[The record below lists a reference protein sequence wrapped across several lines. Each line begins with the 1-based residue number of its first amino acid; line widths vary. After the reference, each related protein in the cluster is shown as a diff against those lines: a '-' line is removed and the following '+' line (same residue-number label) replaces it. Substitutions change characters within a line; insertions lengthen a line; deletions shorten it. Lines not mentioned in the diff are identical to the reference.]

1 MTKPFLSI
9 VVVCYRMN
17 RELPRTLFSLTPTYQ
32 RGITKEEFEV
42 IVVDNGSPEPPTLD
56 QFAHLDLDLSI
67 HHMENPTKSPVDA
80 INFGLNRSCGSV
92 IGVFIDGARIVSPG
106 LLAMARDLIVSDDRH
121 VVGSRGR
128 YLGDNWQ
135 RHTKL
140 RGYNQEVEDRLLSNS
155 GWTEDGYRLFDCSV
169 FDESSG
175 PTWFDPV
182 TESNT
187 LFMSRSFWAELGGF
201 DRQFTSAGG
210 GLVNLDM
217 WRRAC
222 EHPESIPTLLLGE
235 ASFHQFHGG
244 VATNGELDVIDQFFA
259 EYHRIRGKEF
269 DAPDVPIKFVGTF
282 NRLPPRKE
290 MVPPDYETTKKG
302 RGPGKRVASVA
313 ARALSPSMKRRA
325 VRLIRATKNIIR
337 LNFGAIR
344 AERAGIESVRES
356 EFFDSAWY
364 LETYPEVARAG
375 WDPAEHY
382 FLYGASERR
391 NPGPDF
397 NSAWYSD
404 RYSDV
409 DAFGV
414 NPLLHY
420 LHHGRGEGR
429 RIRKVSDTEPG
440 PGND

>member
-67 HHMENPTKSPVDA
+67 HHMVSPTKSPVDA

-187 LFMSRSFWAELGGF
+187 LFMSRSFWVELGGF

-222 EHPESIPTLLLGE
+222 EHRESIPTLLLGE

-244 VATNGELDVIDQFFA
+244 VATNGEFAIIDEFFT
-259 EYHRIRGKEF
+259 EYRQIRGREF
-269 DAPDVPIKFVGTF
+269 EAPTAPMKLVGTF
-282 NRLPPRKE
+282 VHLPPNKE
-290 MVPPDYETTKKG
+290 MAQPEFEINKTASRT
-302 RGPGKRVASVA
+302 GPRAVSKFARVMS
-313 ARALSPSMKRRA
+313 RSLKRRL
-325 VRLIRATKNIIR
+325 VRTIRWTKYVLR
-337 LNFGAIR
+337 FDAAGMYRDR
-344 AERAGIESVRES
+344 AAIESIRES
-356 EFFDSAWY
+356 EFFDSSWY
-364 LETYPEVARAG
+364 VTTYPEVARAG

-404 RYSDV
+404 QYRDV

-429 RIRKVSDTEPG
+429 RIRKVSDTESG